1 MDEFFRGM
9 WDFAG
14 NYWWLVFPLMGVAGG
29 IGKSWERASKRRHER
44 RLETLRLTGELKA
57 AQLAARG
64 GTQQQTRKLARDAA
78 DEERASTVQLLERLF
93 AEHERVTTP
102 AG

>member
-14 NYWWLVFPLMGVAGG
+14 SYWWLVFPLMGVAGG

-44 RLETLRLTGELKA
+44 RLETLRLKGELKA

-64 GTQQQTRKLARDAA
+64 GAPHQARQSARQAADNIRALGWRLTPEQVALIDAA
-78 DEERASTVQLLERLF
+78 AP
-93 AEHERVTTP
+93 HP
-102 AG
+102 